1 MPAKRNIAAGGLE
14 AKEELKA
21 VLLADS
27 FAHVSL
33 KLAVDFSAVISS
45 THCLGLHGQ
54 YCLNLH
60 AVHAGVQANH
70 CGAS

>member
-33 KLAVDFSAVISS
+33 KLAVDFQPLYRRHIAWD
-45 THCLGLHGQ
+45 CM
-54 YCLNLH
+54 
-60 AVHAGVQANH
+60 ANI
-70 CGAS
+70 A